1 MNDDEAKKLQLDL
14 EDWIK
19 IQLKKEENNDKR

>member
-1 MNDDEAKKLQLDL
+1 MNDDEVKKLQLDL

-19 IQLKKEENNDKR
+19 IQLKKEEYNEER